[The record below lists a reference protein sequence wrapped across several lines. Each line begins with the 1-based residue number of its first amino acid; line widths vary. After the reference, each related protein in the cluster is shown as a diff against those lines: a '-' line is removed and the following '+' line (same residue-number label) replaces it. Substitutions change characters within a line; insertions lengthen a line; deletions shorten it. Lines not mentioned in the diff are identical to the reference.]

1 MDGKSKSKY
10 KLTIHIPKT
19 DFLFFWT
26 LKVFNSHSSSSE
38 QLFLSKRSMATR
50 VYCKRSKA
58 AVLGTPIS
66 TQHS

>member
-26 LKVFNSHSSSSE
+26 LQVFNS
-38 QLFLSKRSMATR
+38 T
-50 VYCKRSKA
+50 
-58 AVLGTPIS
+58 VLVQS
-66 TQHS
+66 CFS